1 MRSVLESLLS
11 VVYWFPF
18 YYTFKFVFLLWL
30 SLPVTRYG
38 LSDSSAC
45 LRCAN
50 YVFSGADVVF
60 RSFLQP
66 MFGRYFGAS
75 TAPGLRAQADKTE

>member
-1 MRSVLESLLS
+1 MASPTSPCPTSPL
-11 VVYWFPF
+11 F
-18 YYTFKFVFLLWL
+18 
-30 SLPVTRYG
+30 
-38 LSDSSAC
+38 
-45 LRCAN
+45 AN
-50 YVFSGADVVF
+50 HILSGADLVF